1 MIDDDIIYIYI
12 DFFFLQ
18 AKLDCQQWKDL
29 QANYKSV
36 KKLFQDIR
44 KEMESIGL
52 PRHR

>member
-1 MIDDDIIYIYI
+1 MDINVHCIYIY
-12 DFFFLQ
+12 FLES
-18 AKLDCQQWKDL
+18 KLDCQQWEDL

-36 KKLFQDIR
+36 KKLCQDIR